1 MSNTV
6 SASRAKDNK
15 VNIGEMALAMQ
26 ADSQFMT
33 DEEYEALRAEHGY
46 GPQVPSTLVPA
57 EQPPLRISRFGA
69 FIVGLLSGMILLLAS
84 SLFIAIGRT
93 IVIL

>member
-1 MSNTV
+1 MNNNV
-6 SASRAKDNK
+6 SAPGAKDNK
-15 VNIGEMALAMQ
+15 VIISEMALAMQ
-26 ADSQFMT
+26 SDSQFMT
-33 DEEYEALRAEHGY
+33 DEEYQALRAEHGY
-46 GPQVPSTLVPA
+46 GPDASATLVPA

-69 FIVGLLSGMILLLAS
+69 FIIGLLAGMILLLAS